1 MAARKKNGGETAGNT
16 EKETQTVEVPAED
29 VTAVKEDGTETP
41 LTEAIPGLKGQTVEA
56 EIPKEPEAAAQAGGK
71 EAETPPVV
79 YQVVAPKDPMVK
91 ILYLDSC
98 IPTNQIPIGGGRV
111 ITGTNKIF
119 SVTLTEFEG
128 TFQTPLIMQLL
139 KLRKFIVLDGLT
151 DEQRQQYGVDYAEG
165 EIIKNEGMFDYMLN
179 CPVSQAAEI
188 FMALC
193 PSHREMVAARVHEA
207 WERGDKR
214 LSRERVEALND
225 ISKADFDDGR
235 GAFTDILKAMNE
247 ARI

>member
-1 MAARKKNGGETAGNT
+1 MAARKKNGGETAGST

-56 EIPKEPEAAAQAGGK
+56 EIPKEPEAEAQAGGK

-165 EIIKNEGMFDYMLN
+165 EILKNESMFGYMLD

-193 PSHREMVAARVHEA
+193 TSHREMVAARVHEA

>member
-1 MAARKKNGGETAGNT
+1 MASRKKNGGETAENM

-41 LTEAIPGLKGQTVEA
+41 LTEVIPELKGQTVEA
-56 EIPKEPEAAAQAGGK
+56 EIPKEPEAEAQAGGK

-79 YQVVAPKDPMVK
+79 YQVVAPKEPMVK

-151 DEQRQQYGVDYAEG
+151 DEQRQQYGVDYAKG
-165 EIIKNEGMFDYMLN
+165 EILKNESMFGYMLD

-193 PSHREMVAARVHEA
+193 PSHREMVAARIHEA

-225 ISKADFDDGR
+225 ISKADFEDGR

>member
-1 MAARKKNGGETAGNT
+1 MASRKKNGGETAENM

-41 LTEAIPGLKGQTVEA
+41 LTEVIPELKGQTVEA
-56 EIPKEPEAAAQAGGK
+56 EIPKEPEAEAQAGGK

-79 YQVVAPKDPMVK
+79 YQVVAPKEPMVK

-165 EIIKNEGMFDYMLN
+165 EILKNESMFGYMLD
-179 CPVSQAAEI
+179 CPASQAAEI
-188 FMALC
+188 FSALC

-207 WERGDKR
+207 YERGDKR
-214 LSRERVEALND
+214 LTRERIEALND
-225 ISKADFDDGR
+225 ISKADFEDGR

>member
-1 MAARKKNGGETAGNT
+1 MASRKKNGGETAENT

-29 VTAVKEDGTETP
+29 VTAVKEDGTEMP
-41 LTEAIPGLKGQTVEA
+41 LTEVIPELKGQTVET
-56 EIPKEPEAAAQAGGK
+56 EIPKEPEATAQAGGEK
-71 EAETPPVV
+71 AETPPVV
-79 YQVVAPKDPMVK
+79 YQVVAPKEPMVK

-151 DEQRQQYGVDYAEG
+151 DEQRQQYGVDYAKG
-165 EIIKNEGMFDYMLN
+165 EILKNESMFGYMLD
-179 CPVSQAAEI
+179 CSVSQAAEI

-193 PSHREMVAARVHEA
+193 PSHREMVAARIHEA

-214 LSRERVEALND
+214 LGRERVEALND
-225 ISKADFDDGR
+225 ISKADFEDGR

>member
-1 MAARKKNGGETAGNT
+1 MASRKKNGGETAENM

-41 LTEAIPGLKGQTVEA
+41 LTEVIPELKGQTVEA
-56 EIPKEPEAAAQAGGK
+56 EIPKEPEA
-71 EAETPPVV
+71 ETPPVV
-79 YQVVAPKDPMVK
+79 YQVVAPKEPMVK

-98 IPTNQIPIGGGRV
+98 IPTNQIPICCQYGADETLGSSGV
-111 ITGTNKIF
+111 FLTTLL
-119 SVTLTEFEG
+119 SMVTI
-128 TFQTPLIMQLL
+128 PLIMQLL

-151 DEQRQQYGVDYAEG
+151 DEQRQQYGVDYAKG
-165 EIIKNEGMFDYMLN
+165 EILKNESMFGYMLD
-179 CPVSQAAEI
+179 CPASQAAEI
-188 FMALC
+188 FKALC

-207 WERGDKR
+207 YERGDKR
-214 LSRERVEALND
+214 LTRERIEALND
-225 ISKADFDDGR
+225 ISKADFEDGR

>member
-1 MAARKKNGGETAGNT
+1 MASRKKNGGETAENM

-41 LTEAIPGLKGQTVEA
+41 LTEVIPELKGQTVEA
-56 EIPKEPEAAAQAGGK
+56 EIPKEPEA
-71 EAETPPVV
+71 ETPPVV
-79 YQVVAPKDPMVK
+79 YQVVAPKEPMVK

-151 DEQRQQYGVDYAEG
+151 DEQRQQYGVDYAKG
-165 EIIKNEGMFDYMLN
+165 EILKNESMFGYMLD
-179 CPVSQAAEI
+179 CPASQAAEI
-188 FMALC
+188 FKALC

-207 WERGDKR
+207 YERGDNR
-214 LSRERVEALND
+214 LSRERIEALND
-225 ISKADFDDGR
+225 ISKADFEDGR

>member
-1 MAARKKNGGETAGNT
+1 MASRKKNGGETAENT
-16 EKETQTVEVPAED
+16 EKEPQTVTEV
-29 VTAVKEDGTETP
+29 
-41 LTEAIPGLKGQTVEA
+41 IPELKGQTVET

-165 EIIKNEGMFDYMLN
+165 EILKNESMFGYMLD

-207 WERGDKR
+207 WERSDKR
-214 LSRERVEALND
+214 LTRERIEALND
-225 ISKADFDDGR
+225 ISKADFEDGR

>member
-1 MAARKKNGGETAGNT
+1 MASRKKNGGESAENVD
-16 EKETQTVEVPAED
+16 KATQTVEVKAED

-41 LTEAIPGLKGQTVEA
+41 LTEVIPELKGQTVEA
-56 EIPKEPEAAAQAGGK
+56 VIPKEPEATKIPEKKEPEAAQ
-71 EAETPPVV
+71 VI
-79 YQVVAPKDPMVK
+79 YQMVAPKDPMVK

-98 IPTNQIPIGGGRV
+98 IPTNQIPIGGGRM

-119 SVTLTEFEG
+119 SVTLTDFEG

-139 KLRKFIVLDGLT
+139 KARKFIVLDGLT

-165 EIIKNEGMFDYMLN
+165 EIIKNEGMFDYMLS

-188 FMALC
+188 FSALC

-207 WERGDKR
+207 YERGDNR
-214 LSRERVEALND
+214 LSRERIEALND
-225 ISKADFDDGR
+225 ISKADFEDGR

>member
-1 MAARKKNGGETAGNT
+1 MASRKKNGGETAENM

-41 LTEAIPGLKGQTVEA
+41 LTEVLPELKGQTVEA
-56 EIPKEPEAAAQAGGK
+56 EIPKEPEAEAQTGGK
-71 EAETPPVV
+71 GAETPPVV
-79 YQVVAPKDPMVK
+79 YQMVAPKDPMVK

-98 IPTNQIPIGGGRV
+98 IPTNQIPIGGGRM

-119 SVTLTEFEG
+119 SVTLTDFEG

-139 KLRKFIVLDGLT
+139 KARKFIVLDGLT
-151 DEQRQQYGVDYAEG
+151 EDQRQQYGVDYAEG
-165 EIIKNEGMFDYMLN
+165 EIIKNEGMFDYMLS

-188 FMALC
+188 FSALC

-207 WERGDKR
+207 YERGDNR
-214 LSRERVEALND
+214 LSRERIEALND
-225 ISKADFDDGR
+225 ISKADFEDGR